1 MIQVSDSLQLGTVDT
16 PLDARTRI
24 STLGDVSN
32 IALPFIGMMFFCA
45 STGKYYR
52 VVSLKAKQIGAA
64 QQANAQ
70 IDQYEVLPDKTD
82 LDGKA
87 PADHQHTLSDLS
99 DLSELENQ
107 FAAADHQH
115 KLSDLTDLS
124 ELGNQFAAADHQH
137 KLSDLSDLSELENQF
152 AAADHQH
159 KLSDLTDLSEL
170 ENQFA
175 AKEHDHAGS
184 YAPLQEGKVPADYL
198 PENSGAKP
206 ATITLP
212 VPFDEDGDNVSLY
225 VDIGT
230 DPQFAEETYTRIRM
244 TDHFAKMRVFYN
256 ETFHPLTEGYLGL
269 PEYGATVSFTLDT
282 EMFPGYIPGTT
293 YYARYTWMDSK
304 GAFDG
309 WKGFMFS
316 GDVADMAPIRM
327 EYESPPSVKAETAA
341 SGTLSLDYIDG
352 EIQNYR
358 MSSDLSID
366 LDDVSNVPFGEA
378 LICNIRLTGGT
389 LTVSNG
395 TSNQTYMENK
405 TYMVVITNFGTPQ
418 IAVTETI

>member
-1 MIQVSDSLQLGTVDT
+1 MADYISLAKPLQLSTPGTAPIAGLTVADT
-16 PLDARTRI
+16 AALEAIDSPWLGMVVYVEADGKTYRI
-24 STLGDVSN
+24 TELKDVSLG
-32 IALPFIGMMFFCA
+32 AFTKKA
-45 STGKYYR
+45 VSKYEA
-52 VVSLKAKQIGAA
+52 V
-64 QQANAQ
+64 
-70 IDQYEVLPDKTD
+70 PDKTD
-82 LDGKA
+82 LDEK
-87 PADHQHTLSDLS
+87 
-99 DLSELENQ
+99 
-107 FAAADHQH
+107 AAADHKH
-115 KLSDLTDLS
+115 TLNDVS
-124 ELGNQFAAADHQH
+124 N
-137 KLSDLSDLSELENQF
+137 LSELENQF

-184 YAPLQEGKVPADYL
+184 YAPLQEGKIPSDCL
-198 PENSGAKP
+198 PENTGAKP

-230 DPQFAEETYTRIRM
+230 DPEFAEETYTRIRM
-244 TDHFAKMRVFYN
+244 TDHYAKMRVFYN
-256 ETFHPLTEGYLGL
+256 ETFHPLTEGHIGL

-309 WKGFMFS
+309 WKGFVFS

-352 EIQNYR
+352 EIQNYH

-366 LDDVSNVPFGEA
+366 LDDVANVPFGEA
-378 LICNIRLTGGT
+378 LICNIRRTGGT

>member
-1 MIQVSDSLQLGTVDT
+1 MSVQVSDSLQLGTVDT

-52 VVSLKAKQIGAA
+52 VISLKSKQIGAA

-70 IDQYEVLPDKTD
+70 IDQYEIIPDKTD

-87 PADHQHTLSDLS
+87 EKAHDHDGTY
-99 DLSELENQ
+99 
-107 FAAADHQH
+107 AP
-115 KLSDLTDLS
+115 
-124 ELGNQFAAADHQH
+124 
-137 KLSDLSDLSELENQF
+137 
-152 AAADHQH
+152 ADHQH

-282 EMFPGYIPGTT
+282 EMFPGYVPGTT
-293 YYARYTWMDSK
+293 YYARYTWMDSNQ
-304 GAFDG
+304 AFDG
-309 WKGFMFS
+309 WKGFIFS

-327 EYESPPSVKAETAA
+327 EYESPPSVKAETTV
-341 SGTLSLDYIDG
+341 SGTLSLDYLDG
-352 EIQNYR
+352 EIQNYH
-358 MSSDLSID
+358 MLSNLSLD
-366 LDDVSNVPFGEA
+366 LDDVANIPFGEA
-378 LICNIRLTGGT
+378 LICNIRRTGGT

-395 TSNQTYMENK
+395 SSSQTYTENK
-405 TYMVVITNFGTPQ
+405 TYMVVVTNFGTPQ

>member
-1 MIQVSDSLQLGTVDT
+1 MADYISLAKPLQLSTPGTAPIAGLTVADT
-16 PLDARTRI
+16 AALEAIDSPWLGMNVYVEADGKTYRI
-24 STLGDVSN
+24 TELKDVSLG
-32 IALPFIGMMFFCA
+32 AFTKKA
-45 STGKYYR
+45 VSKYEP
-52 VVSLKAKQIGAA
+52 V
-64 QQANAQ
+64 
-70 IDQYEVLPDKTD
+70 PDKTD
-82 LDGKA
+82 IDGK
-87 PADHQHTLSDLS
+87 
-99 DLSELENQ
+99 
-107 FAAADHQH
+107 AAADHQH
-115 KLSDLTDLS
+115 T
-124 ELGNQFAAADHQH
+124 
-137 KLSDLSDLSELENQF
+137 LSDLSDLSELENQF

-175 AKEHDHAGS
+175 AKEHDHDGT
-184 YAPLQEGKVPADYL
+184 YAPLLEGKIPETYL
-198 PENSGAKP
+198 PQNTGAKP

-244 TDHFAKMRVFYN
+244 TDHYAKMRVFYN
-256 ETFHPLTEGYLGL
+256 EMFHTLSEGHLGL

-309 WKGFMFS
+309 WKGFIFS

-366 LDDVSNVPFGEA
+366 LGDVSNVPFGEA

>member
-1 MIQVSDSLQLGTVDT
+1 MSVQVSDSLQLGTVDT

-32 IALPFIGMMFFCA
+32 IALPFIGMMFFCT

-70 IDQYEVLPDKTD
+70 IDQYEVIPDKTD

-87 PADHQHTLSDLS
+87 PANHQHTLSDLS
-99 DLSELENQ
+99 DLPDLDDKY
-107 FAAADHQH
+107 AAADH
-115 KLSDLTDLS
+115 
-124 ELGNQFAAADHQH
+124 
-137 KLSDLSDLSELENQF
+137 
-152 AAADHQH
+152 
-159 KLSDLTDLSEL
+159 
-170 ENQFA
+170 
-175 AKEHDHAGS
+175 DHAGT
-184 YAPLQEGKVPADYL
+184 YAPLLEGKIPETYL
-198 PENSGAKP
+198 PQNTGAKP

-256 ETFHPLTEGYLGL
+256 ETFHPLTEGHLGL

-309 WKGFMFS
+309 WKGFVFS

-327 EYESPPSVKAETAA
+327 EYESPPSVKAETTV
-341 SGTLSLDYIDG
+341 GGELSLDYLDG
-352 EIQNYR
+352 EIQNYV

-366 LDDVSNVPFGEA
+366 LDDVANVPFGEA
-378 LICNIRLTGGT
+378 LICNIRLIGGT
-389 LTVSNG
+389 LTVSKGN
-395 TSNQTYMENK
+395 SSQTYTENK
-405 TYMVVITNFGTPQ
+405 TYMVVITNFGTMQ

>member
-1 MIQVSDSLQLGTVDT
+1 MADFIDLAKPLKLATPGKAPIAGLTVADTAALEAIDSPWLGMVVYVEADRKTY
-16 PLDARTRI
+16 RI
-24 STLGDVSN
+24 TELKDVSLG
-32 IALPFIGMMFFCA
+32 AFTKKA
-45 STGKYYR
+45 VSKYET
-52 VVSLKAKQIGAA
+52 V
-64 QQANAQ
+64 
-70 IDQYEVLPDKTD
+70 PDKTD

-87 PADHQHTLSDLS
+87 AADHQHT
-99 DLSELENQ
+99 
-107 FAAADHQH
+107 
-115 KLSDLTDLS
+115 
-124 ELGNQFAAADHQH
+124 
-137 KLSDLSDLSELENQF
+137 
-152 AAADHQH
+152 
-159 KLSDLTDLSEL
+159 LSDLTDLSEL

-175 AKEHDHAGS
+175 EKGHNHDGT
-184 YAPLQEGKVPADYL
+184 YAPLQEGKIPSDCL
-198 PENSGAKP
+198 PENTGAKP

-256 ETFHPLTEGYLGL
+256 ETFHPLTEGHIGL

-309 WKGFMFS
+309 WKGFIFS

-341 SGTLSLDYIDG
+341 NGTLSLDYLDG

>member
-1 MIQVSDSLQLGTVDT
+1 MSVQLSDSLQLGTVDT

-32 IALPFIGMMFFCA
+32 IALPFIGMMFFCT

-52 VVSLKAKQIGAA
+52 VISLKAKQIGAA

-87 PADHQHTLSDLS
+87 PADHQHT
-99 DLSELENQ
+99 
-107 FAAADHQH
+107 
-115 KLSDLTDLS
+115 
-124 ELGNQFAAADHQH
+124 
-137 KLSDLSDLSELENQF
+137 LSDLSDLSELENQF

-256 ETFHPLTEGYLGL
+256 ETFHPLTEGHIGL

-309 WKGFMFS
+309 WKGFIFS

-327 EYESPPSVKAETAA
+327 EYESPPSVKAETVA

>member
-1 MIQVSDSLQLGTVDT
+1 MADFIDLAKPLKLATPGTAPIAGLTVADTVALEAIDSPWLGMVVYVEADGKTY
-16 PLDARTRI
+16 RI
-24 STLGDVSN
+24 TELKDVSLGVFTKK
-32 IALPFIGMMFFCA
+32 AV
-45 STGKYYR
+45 SKYEA
-52 VVSLKAKQIGAA
+52 V
-64 QQANAQ
+64 
-70 IDQYEVLPDKTD
+70 PDKTD
-82 LDGKA
+82 LEGKA
-87 PADHQHTLSDLS
+87 AANHQHTLSDLS
-99 DLSELENQ
+99 DLSDLDDEYAAKNHNHAGSY
-107 FAAADHQH
+107 AAANHQH
-115 KLSDLTDLS
+115 T
-124 ELGNQFAAADHQH
+124 
-137 KLSDLSDLSELENQF
+137 LSDLS
-152 AAADHQH
+152 
-159 KLSDLTDLSEL
+159 DLSEL

-244 TDHFAKMRVFYN
+244 TDHYAKMRVFYN
-256 ETFHPLTEGYLGL
+256 EMFHTLTEGHLGL

-366 LDDVSNVPFGEA
+366 LDDVLNVPFGEA

-389 LTVSNG
+389 LSVSNG
-395 TSNQTYMENK
+395 TSNQTYTESK

>member
-1 MIQVSDSLQLGTVDT
+1 MADFIDLAKPLKLATPGKAPIAGLTVADTAALEAIDSPWLGMNVYVEADGKTY
-16 PLDARTRI
+16 RI
-24 STLGDVSN
+24 TELKDVSLG
-32 IALPFIGMMFFCA
+32 AFTKKA
-45 STGKYYR
+45 VSKYEP
-52 VVSLKAKQIGAA
+52 V
-64 QQANAQ
+64 
-70 IDQYEVLPDKTD
+70 PDKTD
-82 LDGKA
+82 IDGK
-87 PADHQHTLSDLS
+87 
-99 DLSELENQ
+99 
-107 FAAADHQH
+107 AAADHQH
-115 KLSDLTDLS
+115 KLSDLT
-124 ELGNQFAAADHQH
+124 
-137 KLSDLSDLSELENQF
+137 DLSELENQF

-256 ETFHPLTEGYLGL
+256 ETFHPLTEGHIGL

-341 SGTLSLDYIDG
+341 SGTLSLDYLDG

-366 LDDVSNVPFGEA
+366 LDDVANVPFGEA
-378 LICNIRLTGGT
+378 LICNIRRTGGT

>member
-1 MIQVSDSLQLGTVDT
+1 MADFIDLAKPLQLSTPGKAPIAGLTVADT
-16 PLDARTRI
+16 AALEAIDSPWLGMVVYVEADGKTYRI
-24 STLGDVSN
+24 TELKDVSLG
-32 IALPFIGMMFFCA
+32 AFTKKA
-45 STGKYYR
+45 VSKYEA
-52 VVSLKAKQIGAA
+52 V
-64 QQANAQ
+64 
-70 IDQYEVLPDKTD
+70 PDKTD
-82 LDGKA
+82 LDEK
-87 PADHQHTLSDLS
+87 
-99 DLSELENQ
+99 
-107 FAAADHQH
+107 AAADHKH
-115 KLSDLTDLS
+115 TLNDVS
-124 ELGNQFAAADHQH
+124 N
-137 KLSDLSDLSELENQF
+137 LSELENQF

-184 YAPLQEGKVPADYL
+184 YAPLQEGKIPETYL
-198 PENSGAKP
+198 PQNSGAKP

-366 LDDVSNVPFGEA
+366 LGDVSNVPFGEA

>member
-87 PADHQHTLSDLS
+87 PADHQHT
-99 DLSELENQ
+99 
-107 FAAADHQH
+107 
-115 KLSDLTDLS
+115 
-124 ELGNQFAAADHQH
+124 
-137 KLSDLSDLSELENQF
+137 LSDLSDLSELENQF

-366 LDDVSNVPFGEA
+366 LDDVANVPFGEA
-378 LICNIRLTGGT
+378 LICNIRRTGGT

>member
-1 MIQVSDSLQLGTVDT
+1 MSVQVSDSLQLGTVDT

-87 PADHQHTLSDLS
+87 AANHQHTLSDLS

-107 FAAADHQH
+107 FAAANHQH
-115 KLSDLTDLS
+115 TLSDLSDLPD
-124 ELGNQFAAADHQH
+124 LDDKYAAADHDHAGTYAPANHQH
-137 KLSDLSDLSELENQF
+137 TLSDLSDLSELENQF
-152 AAADHQH
+152 AA
-159 KLSDLTDLSEL
+159 
-170 ENQFA
+170 
-175 AKEHDHAGS
+175 KEHDHDGT
-184 YAPLQEGKVPADYL
+184 YAPLQDGKIPSDCL
-198 PENSGAKP
+198 PENTGAKP

-212 VPFDEDGDNVSLY
+212 VPFDEDGDNISLY

-230 DPQFAEETYTRIRM
+230 DPEFAEETYTRIRM
-244 TDHFAKMRVFYN
+244 TDHFAKMMVFYN
-256 ETFHPLTEGYLGL
+256 EIFHPLTEGHLGL

-282 EMFPGYIPGTT
+282 EMFPGYVPGTT

-341 SGTLSLDYIDG
+341 SGTLSLDYLDG
-352 EIQNYR
+352 EIQNYH
-358 MSSDLSID
+358 MLSNLSLD
-366 LDDVSNVPFGEA
+366 LDDVANIPFGEA
-378 LICNIRLTGGT
+378 LICNIRRTGGT

-395 TSNQTYMENK
+395 SSSQTYTENK
-405 TYMVVITNFGTPQ
+405 TYMVVVTNFGTPQ

>member
-1 MIQVSDSLQLGTVDT
+1 MADYISLAKPLQLSTPGTAPIAGLTVADT
-16 PLDARTRI
+16 AALEAIDSPWLGMVVYVEADGKTYRI
-24 STLGDVSN
+24 TELKDVSLG
-32 IALPFIGMMFFCA
+32 AFTKKA
-45 STGKYYR
+45 VSKYEA
-52 VVSLKAKQIGAA
+52 V
-64 QQANAQ
+64 
-70 IDQYEVLPDKTD
+70 PDKTD
-82 LDGKA
+82 LDEK
-87 PADHQHTLSDLS
+87 
-99 DLSELENQ
+99 
-107 FAAADHQH
+107 AAADHKH
-115 KLSDLTDLS
+115 TLNDVS
-124 ELGNQFAAADHQH
+124 N
-137 KLSDLSDLSELENQF
+137 LSELENQF

-244 TDHFAKMRVFYN
+244 TDHYAKMRVFYN
-256 ETFHPLTEGYLGL
+256 EMFHTLTEGHLGL

-309 WKGFMFS
+309 WKGFIFS

-341 SGTLSLDYIDG
+341 NGTLSLDYLDG
-352 EIQNYR
+352 EIQNYV

-366 LDDVSNVPFGEA
+366 LDDVANVPFGEA
-378 LICNIRLTGGT
+378 LICNIRRTGGT

>member
-87 PADHQHTLSDLS
+87 PADHQHT
-99 DLSELENQ
+99 
-107 FAAADHQH
+107 
-115 KLSDLTDLS
+115 
-124 ELGNQFAAADHQH
+124 
-137 KLSDLSDLSELENQF
+137 LSDLSDLSELENQF

>member
-1 MIQVSDSLQLGTVDT
+1 MADFIDLAKPLKLATPGKAPIAGLTVADTAALEAIDSPWLGMVVYVEADGKTY
-16 PLDARTRI
+16 RI
-24 STLGDVSN
+24 TELKDVSLG
-32 IALPFIGMMFFCA
+32 AFTKKA
-45 STGKYYR
+45 VSKYEA
-52 VVSLKAKQIGAA
+52 V
-64 QQANAQ
+64 
-70 IDQYEVLPDKTD
+70 PDKTD
-82 LDGKA
+82 LDEK
-87 PADHQHTLSDLS
+87 
-99 DLSELENQ
+99 
-107 FAAADHQH
+107 AAADHKH
-115 KLSDLTDLS
+115 TLNDVS
-124 ELGNQFAAADHQH
+124 N
-137 KLSDLSDLSELENQF
+137 LSELENQF

-184 YAPLQEGKVPADYL
+184 YAPLQEGKIPETYL
-198 PENSGAKP
+198 PQNSGAKP

-358 MSSDLSID
+358 MSSDLTID
-366 LDDVSNVPFGEA
+366 LGDVSNVPFGEA

>member
-1 MIQVSDSLQLGTVDT
+1 MADYISLAKPLQLSTPGTAPIAGLTVADT
-16 PLDARTRI
+16 AALEAIDSPWLGMVVYVEADGKTYRI
-24 STLGDVSN
+24 TELKDVSLG
-32 IALPFIGMMFFCA
+32 AFTKKA
-45 STGKYYR
+45 VSKYEA
-52 VVSLKAKQIGAA
+52 V
-64 QQANAQ
+64 
-70 IDQYEVLPDKTD
+70 PDKTD
-82 LDGKA
+82 LDEK
-87 PADHQHTLSDLS
+87 
-99 DLSELENQ
+99 
-107 FAAADHQH
+107 AAADHKH
-115 KLSDLTDLS
+115 TLNDVS
-124 ELGNQFAAADHQH
+124 N
-137 KLSDLSDLSELENQF
+137 LSELENQF

-184 YAPLQEGKVPADYL
+184 YAPLQEGKIPSDCL
-198 PENSGAKP
+198 PENTGAKP

-230 DPQFAEETYTRIRM
+230 DPEFAEETYTRIRM
-244 TDHFAKMRVFYN
+244 TDHYAKMRVFYN
-256 ETFHPLTEGYLGL
+256 ETFHPLTEGHIGL

-309 WKGFMFS
+309 WKGFVFS

-341 SGTLSLDYIDG
+341 SGTLSLDYLDG
-352 EIQNYR
+352 EIQNYT

-366 LDDVSNVPFGEA
+366 LGDVANVPFGEA

>member
-1 MIQVSDSLQLGTVDT
+1 MADFIDLAKPLKLATPGKAPIAGLTVADTAALEAIDSPWLGMVVYVEADRKTY
-16 PLDARTRI
+16 RI
-24 STLGDVSN
+24 TELKDVSLG
-32 IALPFIGMMFFCA
+32 AFTKKA
-45 STGKYYR
+45 VSKYEA
-52 VVSLKAKQIGAA
+52 V
-64 QQANAQ
+64 
-70 IDQYEVLPDKTD
+70 PDKTD
-82 LDGKA
+82 LDEK
-87 PADHQHTLSDLS
+87 
-99 DLSELENQ
+99 
-107 FAAADHQH
+107 AAADHKH
-115 KLSDLTDLS
+115 TLNDVS
-124 ELGNQFAAADHQH
+124 N
-137 KLSDLSDLSELENQF
+137 LSELENQF

-184 YAPLQEGKVPADYL
+184 YAPLQEGKIPETYL
-198 PENSGAKP
+198 PQNSGAKP

-244 TDHFAKMRVFYN
+244 TDHYAKMRVFYN
-256 ETFHPLTEGYLGL
+256 EMFHTLTEGHLGL

>member
-1 MIQVSDSLQLGTVDT
+1 MADYISLAKPLQLSTPGTAPIAGLTVADT
-16 PLDARTRI
+16 AALEAIDSPWLGMVVYVEADGKTYRI
-24 STLGDVSN
+24 TELKDVSLG
-32 IALPFIGMMFFCA
+32 AFTKKA
-45 STGKYYR
+45 VSKYEA
-52 VVSLKAKQIGAA
+52 V
-64 QQANAQ
+64 
-70 IDQYEVLPDKTD
+70 PDKTD
-82 LDGKA
+82 LDEK
-87 PADHQHTLSDLS
+87 
-99 DLSELENQ
+99 
-107 FAAADHQH
+107 AAADHKH
-115 KLSDLTDLS
+115 TLNDVS
-124 ELGNQFAAADHQH
+124 N
-137 KLSDLSDLSELENQF
+137 LSELENQF

-256 ETFHPLTEGYLGL
+256 ETFHPLTEGHIGL

-309 WKGFMFS
+309 WKGFIFS

>member
-1 MIQVSDSLQLGTVDT
+1 MADFIDLAKPLKLATPGKAPIAGLTVADTAALEAIDSPWLGMVVYVEADGKTY
-16 PLDARTRI
+16 RI
-24 STLGDVSN
+24 TELKDVSLGVFTKK
-32 IALPFIGMMFFCA
+32 AV
-45 STGKYYR
+45 SKYEP
-52 VVSLKAKQIGAA
+52 V
-64 QQANAQ
+64 
-70 IDQYEVLPDKTD
+70 PDKTD

-87 PADHQHTLSDLS
+87 
-99 DLSELENQ
+99 
-107 FAAADHQH
+107 AADHKH
-115 KLSDLTDLS
+115 TLNDVS
-124 ELGNQFAAADHQH
+124 N
-137 KLSDLSDLSELENQF
+137 LSELENQF

-230 DPQFAEETYTRIRM
+230 DPEFAEETYTRIRM
-244 TDHFAKMRVFYN
+244 TDHYAKMRVFYN
-256 ETFHPLTEGYLGL
+256 EMFHTLTEGHLGL

-309 WKGFMFS
+309 WKGFIFS

-366 LDDVSNVPFGEA
+366 LDDVANVPFGEA
-378 LICNIRLTGGT
+378 LICNIRLIGGT

-395 TSNQTYMENK
+395 NSSQTYTENK

>member
-1 MIQVSDSLQLGTVDT
+1 MADYISLAKPLQLSTPGTAPIAGLTVADT
-16 PLDARTRI
+16 AALEAIDSPWLGMVVYVEADGKTYRI
-24 STLGDVSN
+24 TELKDVSLG
-32 IALPFIGMMFFCA
+32 AFTKKA
-45 STGKYYR
+45 VSKYET
-52 VVSLKAKQIGAA
+52 V
-64 QQANAQ
+64 
-70 IDQYEVLPDKTD
+70 PDKTD

-107 FAAADHQH
+107 FAA
-115 KLSDLTDLS
+115 
-124 ELGNQFAAADHQH
+124 
-137 KLSDLSDLSELENQF
+137 
-152 AAADHQH
+152 
-159 KLSDLTDLSEL
+159 
-170 ENQFA
+170 
-175 AKEHDHAGS
+175 KEHDHAGR
-184 YAPLQEGKVPADYL
+184 YAPLQEGKIPSDCL
-198 PENSGAKP
+198 PENTGAKP

-244 TDHFAKMRVFYN
+244 TDHYAKMRVFYN

-282 EMFPGYIPGTT
+282 EMFPGYVPGTT

-341 SGTLSLDYIDG
+341 SGTLSLDYLEG
-352 EIQNYR
+352 EIQNYT

-378 LICNIRLTGGT
+378 LICNIRRTGGT

-395 TSNQTYMENK
+395 MSNQTYTENK
-405 TYMVVITNFGTPQ
+405 TYMIVITNFGTTQ

>member
-16 PLDARTRI
+16 PLDARARI

-87 PADHQHTLSDLS
+87 PADHQHT
-99 DLSELENQ
+99 
-107 FAAADHQH
+107 
-115 KLSDLTDLS
+115 
-124 ELGNQFAAADHQH
+124 
-137 KLSDLSDLSELENQF
+137 LSDLSDLSELENQF

-256 ETFHPLTEGYLGL
+256 ETFHPLTEGHIGL

-309 WKGFMFS
+309 WKGFIFS

-405 TYMVVITNFGTPQ
+405 TYLVVITNFGTPQ

>member
-1 MIQVSDSLQLGTVDT
+1 MADFIDLAKPLKLAMPGTAPIAGLTVADTAALEAIDSPWLGMVVYVEADGKTY
-16 PLDARTRI
+16 RI
-24 STLGDVSN
+24 TELKDVSLG
-32 IALPFIGMMFFCA
+32 AFTKKA
-45 STGKYYR
+45 VSKYET
-52 VVSLKAKQIGAA
+52 V
-64 QQANAQ
+64 
-70 IDQYEVLPDKTD
+70 PDKTD

-87 PADHQHTLSDLS
+87 
-99 DLSELENQ
+99 
-107 FAAADHQH
+107 
-115 KLSDLTDLS
+115 
-124 ELGNQFAAADHQH
+124 
-137 KLSDLSDLSELENQF
+137 
-152 AAADHQH
+152 
-159 KLSDLTDLSEL
+159 
-170 ENQFA
+170 
-175 AKEHDHAGS
+175 AKEHDHAGR
-184 YAPLQEGKVPADYL
+184 YAPLQEGKIPSDCL
-198 PENSGAKP
+198 PENTGAKP

-230 DPQFAEETYTRIRM
+230 DPEFAEETYTRIRM
-244 TDHFAKMRVFYN
+244 TDHYAKMRVFYN
-256 ETFHPLTEGYLGL
+256 EMFHTLTEGHLGL

>member
-1 MIQVSDSLQLGTVDT
+1 MADYISLAKPLQLSTPGTAPIAGLTVADT
-16 PLDARTRI
+16 AALEAIDSPWLGMVVYVEADGKTYRI
-24 STLGDVSN
+24 TELKDVSLG
-32 IALPFIGMMFFCA
+32 AFTKKA
-45 STGKYYR
+45 VSKYET
-52 VVSLKAKQIGAA
+52 V
-64 QQANAQ
+64 
-70 IDQYEVLPDKTD
+70 PDKTD

-87 PADHQHTLSDLS
+87 AANHQHT
-99 DLSELENQ
+99 
-107 FAAADHQH
+107 
-115 KLSDLTDLS
+115 
-124 ELGNQFAAADHQH
+124 
-137 KLSDLSDLSELENQF
+137 LSDLSDLSELENQF

-175 AKEHDHAGS
+175 AADHQHTLSDLTDLSELENQFAAKEHDHAGS
-184 YAPLQEGKVPADYL
+184 YAPLQEGKVPVDYL

-256 ETFHPLTEGYLGL
+256 ETFHPLTEGHIGL

-309 WKGFMFS
+309 WKGFVFS

-327 EYESPPSVKAETAA
+327 NYESPPSVKAETTV
-341 SGTLSLDYIDG
+341 SGTLSLDYLDG
-352 EIQNYR
+352 EIQNYH
-358 MSSDLSID
+358 MLSNLSLD
-366 LDDVSNVPFGEA
+366 LDDVANIPFGEA
-378 LICNIRLTGGT
+378 LICNIRRTGGT

-395 TSNQTYMENK
+395 SSSQTYTENK
-405 TYMVVITNFGTPQ
+405 TYMVVVTNFGAPQ

>member
-1 MIQVSDSLQLGTVDT
+1 MADYISLAKPLQLSTPGTAPIAGLTVADT
-16 PLDARTRI
+16 AALEAIDSPWLGMNVYVEADGKTYRI
-24 STLGDVSN
+24 TELKDVSLG
-32 IALPFIGMMFFCA
+32 AFTKKA
-45 STGKYYR
+45 VSKYEP
-52 VVSLKAKQIGAA
+52 V
-64 QQANAQ
+64 
-70 IDQYEVLPDKTD
+70 PDKTD
-82 LDGKA
+82 IDGK
-87 PADHQHTLSDLS
+87 
-99 DLSELENQ
+99 
-107 FAAADHQH
+107 
-115 KLSDLTDLS
+115 
-124 ELGNQFAAADHQH
+124 
-137 KLSDLSDLSELENQF
+137 

-170 ENQFA
+170 ESQFAAADHQHTLSDLTDLSELENQFA
-175 AKEHDHAGS
+175 EKGHNHDGT
-184 YAPLQEGKVPADYL
+184 YAPLQEGKIPSDCL
-198 PENSGAKP
+198 PENTGAKP

>member
-1 MIQVSDSLQLGTVDT
+1 MADFIDLAKPLKLATPGTAPIAGLTVADTAALEAIDSPWLGMNVYVEADGKTY
-16 PLDARTRI
+16 RI
-24 STLGDVSN
+24 TELKDVSLG
-32 IALPFIGMMFFCA
+32 AFTKKA
-45 STGKYYR
+45 VSKYEP
-52 VVSLKAKQIGAA
+52 V
-64 QQANAQ
+64 
-70 IDQYEVLPDKTD
+70 PDKTD
-82 LDGKA
+82 IDGK
-87 PADHQHTLSDLS
+87 
-99 DLSELENQ
+99 
-107 FAAADHQH
+107 AAADHQH
-115 KLSDLTDLS
+115 KLSDLT
-124 ELGNQFAAADHQH
+124 
-137 KLSDLSDLSELENQF
+137 DLSELENQF

-256 ETFHPLTEGYLGL
+256 ETFHPLTEGHIGL

-309 WKGFMFS
+309 WKGFVFS
-316 GDVADMAPIRM
+316 GDVADMAIRM
-327 EYESPPSVKAETAA
+327 NYESPPSVKAETTV
-341 SGTLSLDYIDG
+341 SGTLSLDYLDG
-352 EIQNYR
+352 EIQNYH
-358 MSSDLSID
+358 MLSNLSLD
-366 LDDVSNVPFGEA
+366 LDDVANIPFGEA
-378 LICNIRLTGGT
+378 LICNIRRTGGT

-395 TSNQTYMENK
+395 SSSQTYTENK
-405 TYMVVITNFGTPQ
+405 TYMVVVTNFGTPQ

>member
-1 MIQVSDSLQLGTVDT
+1 MADYISLAKPLQLSTPGKAPIAGLTVADT
-16 PLDARTRI
+16 AALEAIDSPWLGMVVYVEADGKTYRI
-24 STLGDVSN
+24 TELKDVSLGVFTKK
-32 IALPFIGMMFFCA
+32 AV
-45 STGKYYR
+45 SKYEP
-52 VVSLKAKQIGAA
+52 V
-64 QQANAQ
+64 
-70 IDQYEVLPDKTD
+70 PDKTD
-82 LDGKA
+82 LEGKA
-87 PADHQHTLSDLS
+87 AANHQHTLSDLS
-99 DLSELENQ
+99 DLSDLDDEYAAKNHNHAGSY
-107 FAAADHQH
+107 AAANHQH
-115 KLSDLTDLS
+115 T
-124 ELGNQFAAADHQH
+124 
-137 KLSDLSDLSELENQF
+137 LSDLS
-152 AAADHQH
+152 
-159 KLSDLTDLSEL
+159 DLSEL

-244 TDHFAKMRVFYN
+244 TDHYAKMRVFYN
-256 ETFHPLTEGYLGL
+256 EMFHTLTEGHLGL

-341 SGTLSLDYIDG
+341 SGTLSLDYLDG

-366 LDDVSNVPFGEA
+366 LDDVANVPFGEA
-378 LICNIRLTGGT
+378 LICNIRLIGGT

-395 TSNQTYMENK
+395 NSSQTYTENK

-418 IAVTETI
+418 VAVTETI

>member
-1 MIQVSDSLQLGTVDT
+1 MADFIDLAKPLKLATPGKAPIAGLTVADTAALEAIDSPWLGMVVYVEADRKTY
-16 PLDARTRI
+16 RI
-24 STLGDVSN
+24 TELKDVSLG
-32 IALPFIGMMFFCA
+32 AFTKKA
-45 STGKYYR
+45 VSKYET
-52 VVSLKAKQIGAA
+52 V
-64 QQANAQ
+64 
-70 IDQYEVLPDKTD
+70 PDKTD

-87 PADHQHTLSDLS
+87 AADHQHTLSDL
-99 DLSELENQ
+99 
-107 FAAADHQH
+107 
-115 KLSDLTDLS
+115 T
-124 ELGNQFAAADHQH
+124 
-137 KLSDLSDLSELENQF
+137 DLSELENQF

-256 ETFHPLTEGYLGL
+256 ETFHPLTEGHIGL

-341 SGTLSLDYIDG
+341 SGTLSLDYLDG
-352 EIQNYR
+352 EIQNYT

-366 LDDVSNVPFGEA
+366 LGDVANVPFGEA
-378 LICNIRLTGGT
+378 LICNIRRTGGI
-389 LTVSNG
+389 LSVRNG
-395 TSNQTYMENK
+395 TSNQTYTENK